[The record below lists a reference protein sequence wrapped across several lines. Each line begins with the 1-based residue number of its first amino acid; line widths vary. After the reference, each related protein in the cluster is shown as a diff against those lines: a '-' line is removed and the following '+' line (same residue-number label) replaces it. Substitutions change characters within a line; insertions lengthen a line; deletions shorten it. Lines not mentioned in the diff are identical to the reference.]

1 MNADANGRA
10 RRRARGDLADA
21 MPFPRTYLFDLDSAH
36 IREHAELTK
45 LRTEG
50 LCVIED
56 NNPAPTIGESGIA
69 VDKTVEVPDDRE
81 RGRALCVQSRPY
93 VF

>member
-1 MNADANGRA
+1 MHADLLGR
-10 RRRARGDLADA
+10 RRCRARGDLADA

-56 NNPAPTIGESGIA
+56 NAPAPTIRGTGIA
-69 VDKTVEVPDDRE
+69 VDKTVEVPDERE
-81 RGRALCVQSRPY
+81 TGRAL
-93 VF
+93 